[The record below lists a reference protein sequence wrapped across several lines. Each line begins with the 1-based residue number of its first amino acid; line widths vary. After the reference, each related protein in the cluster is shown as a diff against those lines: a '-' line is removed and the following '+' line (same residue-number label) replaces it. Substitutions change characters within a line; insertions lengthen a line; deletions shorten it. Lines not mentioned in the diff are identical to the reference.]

1 MKTILVVDD
10 DKLNLSAARKVL
22 SGEYKVIPVVRGTQV
37 LSYLENEECDMILLD
52 ISMPEMDGFE
62 LLRKI
67 RTMENGK
74 DIPVIFL
81 TADND
86 TETETRCFKEGA
98 IDFIVKPFVPAV
110 MQSRIGR
117 ALELEELRRGLAD
130 KLEKKTRE
138 VSDIK
143 SKSYQD
149 ALTGL
154 WNRAYTENAVNEM
167 ISQGKKGAL
176 FMLDM
181 DNFKA
186 VNDNYGHIAGD
197 ETLKIFAGTLKK
209 FAGEG
214 DVLCRIGGDEFMIFV
229 KDVTEKSELGSRAA
243 EIISG
248 FQKKFAEFAK
258 GKTEYEGVVE
268 RIDEIIA
275 KRMPVTRQLNYLYEA
290 LSGAIEFGSPYM
302 IMYKIK
308 TALKEKNDS
317 LLTASKAQLEE
328 VFNDIHNKDYD
339 HEVDRAVAKA
349 ILPVL
354 AQKLQ
359 PEQLPVFYQ
368 TIQSKYKGDYNAFVD
383 DMYDNSILANRT
395 NFDKFM
401 KKPTVKA
408 IEKDPAT
415 AYSRSKIEKLKAVSI
430 EEKAL
435 SNGLELLHKA
445 YIRGL
450 GEMKLPVPSYPDAN
464 FTLRLTYGNVKA
476 YSPRDA
482 IHYNYYTTTDG
493 ILEKENPEDREFVVP
508 AKLKELILNKDFGR
522 YAMADGTM
530 PVCFLTTNDITGGN
544 SGSPVI
550 NGEGQLIGCAF
561 DGNWESLSGDI
572 NFDNNLQRCIALDI
586 RYVLFILEKLGDCG
600 HLIKEMNIIE

>member
-138 VSDIK
+138 VSDIR

-149 ALTGL
+149 VLTGL

-167 ISQGKKGAL
+167 ISQKKKGAL

-197 ETLKIFAGTLKK
+197 ETLKVFAGTLKK

-214 DVLCRIGGDEFMIFV
+214 DILCRIGGDEFMIFV
-229 KDVTEKSELGSRAA
+229 KGVTEKSELSSRAA
-243 EIISG
+243 DIISD
-248 FQKKFAEFAK
+248 FQKKFA
-258 GKTEYEGVVE
+258 
-268 RIDEIIA
+268 
-275 KRMPVTRQLNYLYEA
+275 A
-290 LSGAIEFGSPYM
+290 LSFEIECSVSIGIAQTPEDGLEFNKLYNSAD
-302 IMYKIK
+302 K
-308 TALKEKNDS
+308 ALYYVKQNGKNAYHFFSDKLQKEKSRAGKIVDLKYINSLMSRADDGQGAYFLDIDS
-317 LLTASKAQLEE
+317 FHH
-328 VFNDIHNKDYD
+328 V
-339 HEVDRAVAKA
+339 
-349 ILPVL
+349 
-354 AQKLQ
+354 
-359 PEQLPVFYQ
+359 
-368 TIQSKYKGDYNAFVD
+368 YNFICRFVKR
-383 DMYDNSILANRT
+383 N
-395 NFDKFM
+395 
-401 KKPTVKA
+401 
-408 IEKDPAT
+408 EKDVQTVLFTVNADNQEIDVT
-415 AYSRSKIEKLKAVSI
+415 
-430 EEKAL
+430 
-435 SNGLELLHKA
+435 
-445 YIRGL
+445 
-450 GEMKLPVPSYPDAN
+450 EM
-464 FTLRLTYGNVKA
+464 
-476 YSPRDA
+476 
-482 IHYNYYTTTDG
+482 
-493 ILEKENPEDREFVVP
+493 
-508 AKLKELILNKDFGR
+508 ELILE
-522 YAMADGTM
+522 T
-530 PVCFLTTNDITGGN
+530 
-544 SGSPVI
+544 
-550 NGEGQLIGCAF
+550 
-561 DGNWESLSGDI
+561 
-572 NFDNNLQRCIALDI
+572 
-586 RYVLFILEKLGDCG
+586 LEKAIYTSLRKSDVSTRYSSKQIVVILMDTDEVNGSMVADRILDCFYKMYS
-600 HLIKEMNIIE
+600 HQEVQIDYDIACISR

>member
-138 VSDIK
+138 VSDIR

-149 ALTGL
+149 VLTGL

-167 ISQGKKGAL
+167 ISQEKKGAL

-197 ETLKIFAGTLKK
+197 ETLKVFAGTLKK

-214 DVLCRIGGDEFMIFV
+214 DILCRIGGDEFMIFV
-229 KDVTEKSELGSRAA
+229 KGVTEKSELSSRAA
-243 EIISG
+243 GI
-248 FQKKFAEFAK
+248 QKKFA
-258 GKTEYEGVVE
+258 
-268 RIDEIIA
+268 
-275 KRMPVTRQLNYLYEA
+275 A
-290 LSGAIEFGSPYM
+290 LSFEIECSVSIGIAQTPEDGLEFNKLYNSAD
-302 IMYKIK
+302 K
-308 TALKEKNDS
+308 ALYYVKQNGKNAYHFFSDKLQKEKSRAGKIVDLKYINSLMSRADDGQGAYFLDIDS
-317 LLTASKAQLEE
+317 FHH
-328 VFNDIHNKDYD
+328 V
-339 HEVDRAVAKA
+339 
-349 ILPVL
+349 
-354 AQKLQ
+354 
-359 PEQLPVFYQ
+359 
-368 TIQSKYKGDYNAFVD
+368 YNFICRFVKR
-383 DMYDNSILANRT
+383 N
-395 NFDKFM
+395 
-401 KKPTVKA
+401 
-408 IEKDPAT
+408 EKDVQT
-415 AYSRSKIEKLKAVSI
+415 VLFTVN
-430 EEKAL
+430 EE
-435 SNGLELLHKA
+435 NQE
-445 YIRGL
+445 IDVT
-450 GEMKLPVPSYPDAN
+450 EM
-464 FTLRLTYGNVKA
+464 
-476 YSPRDA
+476 
-482 IHYNYYTTTDG
+482 
-493 ILEKENPEDREFVVP
+493 
-508 AKLKELILNKDFGR
+508 ELILE
-522 YAMADGTM
+522 T
-530 PVCFLTTNDITGGN
+530 
-544 SGSPVI
+544 
-550 NGEGQLIGCAF
+550 
-561 DGNWESLSGDI
+561 
-572 NFDNNLQRCIALDI
+572 
-586 RYVLFILEKLGDCG
+586 LEKAIYTSLRRSDVSTRYSSKQIVVILMDTDEVNGSMVADRILDCFYKMYS
-600 HLIKEMNIIE
+600 HQEVQIDYDIACISR

>member
-98 IDFIVKPFVPAV
+98 IDFIVKPFVPTV

-138 VSDIK
+138 VSDIR

-149 ALTGL
+149 VLTGL

-167 ISQGKKGAL
+167 ISQEKKGAL

-197 ETLKIFAGTLKK
+197 ETLKVFAGTLKK

-214 DVLCRIGGDEFMIFV
+214 DILCRIGGDEFMIFV
-229 KDVTEKSELGSRAA
+229 KGVTEKSELSSRAA
-243 EIISG
+243 DIISD
-248 FQKKFAEFAK
+248 FQKKFA
-258 GKTEYEGVVE
+258 
-268 RIDEIIA
+268 
-275 KRMPVTRQLNYLYEA
+275 A
-290 LSGAIEFGSPYM
+290 LSFEIECYVSIGIAQTPEDGLEFNKLYNSAD
-302 IMYKIK
+302 K
-308 TALKEKNDS
+308 ALYYVKQNGKNAYHFFSDKLQKEKSRAGKIVDLKYINSLMSRADDGQGAYFLDIDS
-317 LLTASKAQLEE
+317 FHH
-328 VFNDIHNKDYD
+328 V
-339 HEVDRAVAKA
+339 
-349 ILPVL
+349 
-354 AQKLQ
+354 
-359 PEQLPVFYQ
+359 
-368 TIQSKYKGDYNAFVD
+368 YNFICRFVKR
-383 DMYDNSILANRT
+383 N
-395 NFDKFM
+395 
-401 KKPTVKA
+401 
-408 IEKDPAT
+408 EKDVQT
-415 AYSRSKIEKLKAVSI
+415 VLFTVN
-430 EEKAL
+430 EE
-435 SNGLELLHKA
+435 NQE
-445 YIRGL
+445 IDVT
-450 GEMKLPVPSYPDAN
+450 EM
-464 FTLRLTYGNVKA
+464 
-476 YSPRDA
+476 
-482 IHYNYYTTTDG
+482 
-493 ILEKENPEDREFVVP
+493 
-508 AKLKELILNKDFGR
+508 ELILE
-522 YAMADGTM
+522 T
-530 PVCFLTTNDITGGN
+530 
-544 SGSPVI
+544 
-550 NGEGQLIGCAF
+550 
-561 DGNWESLSGDI
+561 
-572 NFDNNLQRCIALDI
+572 
-586 RYVLFILEKLGDCG
+586 LEKAIYTSLRRSDVSTRYSSKQIVVILMDTDEVNGSMVADRILDCFYKMYS
-600 HLIKEMNIIE
+600 HQEVQIDYDIACISR